1 MYDTFHFSSS
11 GFSVNNIP
19 LTLSHHYNYHHI
31 TYLIYAAKQQ
41 PYVVTL
47 QLTIFLTTSTS
58 QYTIFSYIFSALK
71 LKQFLQYLPKHKLK
85 SSSLL
90 HNTKRPTEWSGHVKM
105 IDPPE
110 NCYIQKTFHPR
121 G

>member
-11 GFSVNNIP
+11 TFSANNIP
-19 LTLSHHYNYHHI
+19 LTLSHHYNYHHL

-58 QYTIFSYIFSALK
+58 QYTLISYIFSALK
-71 LKQFLQYLPKHKLK
+71 LRQFLQYLPKHKLE
-85 SSSLL
+85 SSS
-90 HNTKRPTEWSGHVKM
+90 
-105 IDPPE
+105 
-110 NCYIQKTFHPR
+110 CYTAQKDQQ
-121 G
+121 GGLDM

>member
-11 GFSVNNIP
+11 TFSANNIP
-19 LTLSHHYNYHHI
+19 LTLSHHYNYHHL

-58 QYTIFSYIFSALK
+58 QYTIISYIFSALQ
-71 LKQFLQYLPKHKLK
+71 LRQFLQYLPKHKLE
-85 SSSLL
+85 SSS
-90 HNTKRPTEWSGHVKM
+90 
-105 IDPPE
+105 
-110 NCYIQKTFHPR
+110 CYRARKDQQSDLDM
-121 G
+121 

>member
-11 GFSVNNIP
+11 TFSANNIP
-19 LTLSHHYNYHHI
+19 LTLSHHYNYHHL

-58 QYTIFSYIFSALK
+58 QYTVISYIFSALK
-71 LKQFLQYLPKHKLK
+71 LRQFLQYLPKHKLE
-85 SSSLL
+85 SSSCY
-90 HNTKRPTEWSGHVKM
+90 TAVKRPTEWSGHVNM
-105 IDPPE
+105 IDPQRTATYKRPF
-110 NCYIQKTFHPR
+110 T
-121 G
+121 